1 MCGHSGM
8 MILRIRT
15 IIPVTSRGEV
25 IVIQPWFHGVL
36 NMNRGWDF
44 SMSYTHTHIYIY
56 TCEIYPNISYIP
68 IDIVYGIID
77 VGGTGEGTSI
87 PFIFRFF
94 YLYAISPSL

>member
-1 MCGHSGM
+1 
-8 MILRIRT
+8 
-15 IIPVTSRGEV
+15 
-25 IVIQPWFHGVL
+25 
-36 NMNRGWDF
+36 MNRGWDY
-44 SMSYTHTHIYIY
+44 SMSYTHIIYIY
-56 TCEIYPNISYIP
+56 TCEIYLNISYIP